1 LKELIIF
8 YIITVYNI
16 LNRKTKEIK
25 KMEDLKN
32 ILEEIERQGE
42 ILEEKFRGLVF
53 KIYETTKE
61 QDNYLDEFYKKID
74 PLYNYYE
81 YKSYEERI
89 RINKEIDRMM
99 IEEIEEMEE
108 MIFIYESVQDILVQ
122 L

>member
-1 LKELIIF
+1 
-8 YIITVYNI
+8 
-16 LNRKTKEIK
+16 
-25 KMEDLKN
+25 MEDLKN